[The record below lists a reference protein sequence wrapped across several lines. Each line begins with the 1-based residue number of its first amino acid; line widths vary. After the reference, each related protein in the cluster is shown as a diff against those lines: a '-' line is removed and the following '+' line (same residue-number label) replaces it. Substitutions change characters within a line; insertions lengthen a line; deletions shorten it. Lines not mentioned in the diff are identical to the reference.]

1 MNQSFLLLVLLL
13 NLFFLCQLG
22 SAFQSRS
29 LAQAVP
35 RTYSAGLPSSGYSG
49 SFNRSDCDNR
59 DRLPCLEW
67 SALSMLISKLG
78 IPPSSDSP
86 KLCSDKE
93 SVSPTIINCTCN
105 EPVCHVTEI
114 IMENVGLSG
123 VIDEDV
129 GKLTYLQRLDLSNNK
144 IHDYIPDEIGKLT
157 KLTKLDLSSNQLSGR
172 IPNSLGNLSK
182 LEYLS
187 LKLNLLSG
195 GIPQSLGKLSS
206 LVYLSF
212 KGNKLSGEIPHE
224 LGNLS
229 QLEDLRLDN
238 NELSGALPSELG
250 KLSNLKEFW
259 VTSNNLTGKLP
270 QEYDN
275 LRNLLSFEVGG
286 NYLSGPIDPFIANWT
301 NLTSLNLMGND
312 FDGEL
317 PEEIFNMTSLE
328 YLWVSDLKEPGIS
341 FPKSANLTNLYQLV
355 LRNCSIKGTI
365 KEYISNWSW
374 LSTLDL
380 SFNQLTGEIPD
391 SFQNLSLNKMF
402 LTENKLS
409 GKIPGWIN
417 KLVYEGDLSYND
429 FTFPEPGKEH
439 MYPSYNNSKNVSLPT
454 PQRINVTFI
463 NQIMDKRC
471 RHKKSKFHSFF
482 INAGG
487 DETSTE
493 TGHYDADT
501 NTSLFYV
508 SPNNWAYSCSGYF
521 QSSLGDTSDYIKNM
535 TCGAPSISLYE
546 KARLC
551 PQALT
556 YYGFCLKNGE
566 YIVRLHFAEIV
577 YAKDEDYSS
586 LGKRVF
592 DIYIQGNRTR
602 KDFNI
607 KQKAGGPNKIWTE
620 NFTAHVEDHQ
630 LEIRL
635 FWAGKGS
642 TYNPP
647 FLNGP
652 LISAIT
658 VIPVPVGGW
667 SPAKIAGIA
676 AASLVIPLLLLAFM
690 WKMGW
695 LGHKEFQEKL
705 QLRGK
710 TYTVKQVIDST
721 RKFNHKME
729 IGRGRFGIL
738 YKAALPDQTVA
749 VKRLFL
755 QSNQA
760 IDQIGRE
767 VYTLK
772 TVKHQNLL
780 EFLDVYSKKD
790 LHMLIYEYMEHGSLA
805 HALFDLSSDLELNWD
820 TRFNI
825 CLGIAKGLKYLH
837 EDSRLKIVHRNVKPS
852 NILLDGE
859 LKAKIS
865 DFGLAKLYE
874 EETPNVVIGAG
885 DTLSYMAPEYATANV
900 VTEKA
905 DVYSFGIV
913 LLEIVS
919 GKKNADH
926 RPNQESVYL
935 IDDACVL
942 HSKGRLVNL
951 IDEKLH
957 TFDRNQALD
966 ILNLAIL
973 CIDRSPTLRP
983 TMSEVVSVLEGN
995 KKIEE
1000 LSKAATPS
1008 T

>member
-22 SAFQSRS
+22 SAFQTRS
-29 LAQAVP
+29 LAQAVL
-35 RTYSAGLPSSGYSG
+35 RTYSAGLPTSGYPG
-49 SFNRSDCDNR
+49 SFNRSSCDNSE
-59 DRLPCLEW
+59 DGLPCPERET
-67 SALSMLISKLG
+67 LSMLISKLG
-78 IPPSSDSP
+78 LPPSDSP
-86 KLCSDKE
+86 NFCSHDNNVGPIVIKCTRNTTNE
-93 SVSPTIINCTCN
+93 SVR
-105 EPVCHVTEI
+105 HVTKI
-114 IMENVGLSG
+114 IMQNAGLSG
-123 VIDEDV
+123 IIDKDI
-129 GKLTYLQRLDLSNNK
+129 GKLTYLEILDLSNNI
-144 IHDYIPDEIGKLT
+144 IHDSIPNEIGKLT
-157 KLTKLDLSSNQLSGR
+157 NLTTLDLSSNQLSGP
-172 IPNSLGNLSK
+172 IPKSLGNLNK
-182 LEYLS
+182 LRRLN
-187 LKLNLLSG
+187 LKLNLLSD

-212 KGNKLSGEIPHE
+212 RGNKLSGGIPHE
-224 LGNLS
+224 LGSLS
-229 QLEDLRLDN
+229 QLEELRLDD

-250 KLSNLKEFW
+250 KLSNLEEFW
-259 VTSNNLTGKLP
+259 VTSNKLTGKLP
-270 QEYDN
+270 KEYDN

-286 NYLSGPIDPFIANWT
+286 NSLSGPIDPFIANWT
-301 NLTSLNLMGND
+301 DLNSLNLMGND
-312 FDGEL
+312 FDGGL

-341 FPKSANLTNLYQLV
+341 FPKSANLTNLDELI
-355 LRNCSIKGTI
+355 LRNCSIKGRI
-365 KEYISNWSW
+365 PEYISNWSW
-374 LSTLDL
+374 LLTLDL
-380 SFNQLTGEIPD
+380 SFNQLTGEIPN

-409 GKIPGWIN
+409 GKIPSWIN
-417 KLVYEGDLSYND
+417 EVVKKGDLSYND
-429 FTFPEPGKEH
+429 FKFPEPGKEH
-439 MYPSYNNSKNVSLPT
+439 MIFLY
-454 PQRINVTFI
+454 
-463 NQIMDKRC
+463 QIMDERC
-471 RHKKSKFHSFF
+471 GHKKSKFHSFF

-521 QSSLGDTSDYIKNM
+521 QSSTSDTSDYIKNM

-577 YAKDEDYSS
+577 YAKDEDHSS

-592 DIYIQGNRTR
+592 DIYIQGNRER

-620 NFTAHVEDHQ
+620 HFTAHVEDHQ

-667 SPAKIAGIA
+667 SPAKIAGIV
-676 AASLVIPLLLLAFM
+676 AASLFIPLLLLAFM

-710 TYTVKQVIDST
+710 TYTVKQVIDAT
-721 RKFNHKME
+721 RKFSHKME
-729 IGRGRFGIL
+729 IGRGRFGKL

-859 LKAKIS
+859 LKAKIL